1 MKSKQ
6 IPRLTSIL
14 YIFALLAIT
23 NTAAFL
29 FGAKMGVSENAK
41 IQSPINASL
50 MVGELAALRK
60 GEVAKIITLKEME
73 LDSEI
78 YLYGRHLESNHSW
91 IFALGINTLENNR
104 YLNSIAN
111 YRKIYPTVLGNQ
123 RFQGSDKIS
132 IDMQNNAASI
142 KKTTEFIIS
151 KYADK

>member
-1 MKSKQ
+1 MKSKYT
-6 IPRLTSIL
+6 PRLIFIL
-14 YIFALLAIT
+14 FIFVLLTIT

-29 FGAKMGVSENAK
+29 FGTRIGILENAK
-41 IQSPINASL
+41 IQSPVKASL
-50 MVGELAALRK
+50 MVGELVALRK
-60 GEVAKIITLKEME
+60 GDTEKIISLKEME

-78 YLYGRHLESNHSW
+78 SLYGRYLESNHSW
-91 IFALGINTLENNR
+91 IFISEINTLENDR
-104 YLNSIAN
+104 YLKSIAN